1 MTVKQEIEAA
11 LAKAIRAVIIDIAV
25 ADYMAEAGDAATVDD
40 APLVI
45 ARVKAI
51 LCAA

>member
-1 MTVKQEIEAA
+1 MTPKQEIEAA
-11 LAKAIRAVIIDIAV
+11 LAKAVHAVVIAIAV
-25 ADYMAEAGDAATVDD
+25 EDYMAEAGDAATVDD